1 MRPTTIP
8 DVLPDDPD
16 DNHIIA
22 CAVSGRADVIVSG
35 DRDLLR
41 LKAYEGIPIVRPM
54 DFVRMVGG
62 TR

>member
-1 MRPTTIP
+1 MT
-8 DVLPDDPD
+8 DHAALPSDD